1 LFQISGSRSGHL
13 FFGGR
18 IHSPVERHSNH
29 PQGMKQLI
37 NPPWITAKG
46 VLFLFLGLLSGTLL
60 FLERPTARVG
70 LLLAVTVWS
79 SCRFYYFA
87 FYVMQNY
94 VNADYK
100 FAGLLSLARHLTRK
114 SGPFPPR

>member
-70 LLLAVTVWS
+70 LLFS
-79 SCRFYYFA
+79 G
-87 FYVMQNY
+87 N
-94 VNADYK
+94 
-100 FAGLLSLARHLTRK
+100 GLVVLPLLLFCLLRDAKLCERRL
-114 SGPFPPR
+114 